1 MQIFVETVTGKV
13 ITLAIEV
20 SDTLHNVKAKI
31 QDEERIPSDQQ
42 KLFFA
47 GYQLQED
54 NRTLADYF
62 IPNESTLHL
71 VLRSSKL
78 MHIFIKIRFEKTIFL
93 QVKSSDTIRDVKAM
107 IQDKRGINLYQQRL
121 FYDGRQLDDGRTLSG
136 HFFPSEP
143 TFEFK
148 SRLRGY
154 MQIIVKSLTGKITVM
169 EVKGSDTIM
178 KVKDKIRE
186 VEGIPPC
193 EQRLIFGRMMLDDS
207 RTIADY
213 LLQYESVVFLM
224 LRHGQSMQIYV
235 KTLTGK
241 TTITLVVKRSDTIR
255 DIKGKIQDK
264 KGIRPNRLRLF
275 FLGNQLNDDRTLAD
289 YSINIEATLNVVI
302 KSRGLM
308 KIFVKTVTG
317 NNTISLKV
325 ERSDTIANVKAKIHD
340 TKGIPSHQQRL
351 FFLGTQ
357 LEDGHTLAD
366 CFIEKESTL
375 HLAVKSSIWMP
386 VLIKTLTGKTI
397 SMNVNSSE
405 TIGNVKDMV
414 QDKEGIPPEEQT
426 LIFAKKQQ
434 LEDGVILGTTPSQSC
449 A

>member
-1 MQIFVETVTGKV
+1 
-13 ITLAIEV
+13 
-20 SDTLHNVKAKI
+20 
-31 QDEERIPSDQQ
+31 
-42 KLFFA
+42 
-47 GYQLQED
+47 
-54 NRTLADYF
+54 
-62 IPNESTLHL
+62 
-71 VLRSSKL
+71 
-78 MHIFIKIRFEKTIFL
+78 
-93 QVKSSDTIRDVKAM
+93 
-107 IQDKRGINLYQQRL
+107 
-121 FYDGRQLDDGRTLSG
+121 
-136 HFFPSEP
+136 
-143 TFEFK
+143 
-148 SRLRGY
+148 
-154 MQIIVKSLTGKITVM
+154 
-169 EVKGSDTIM
+169 
-178 KVKDKIRE
+178 
-186 VEGIPPC
+186 
-193 EQRLIFGRMMLDDS
+193 
-207 RTIADY
+207 
-213 LLQYESVVFLM
+213 M
-224 LRHGQSMQIYV
+224 LRHCQSMQIYV

-241 TTITLVVKRSDTIR
+241 TTITLEVKRSDTIR
-255 DIKGKIQDK
+255 DVKGKIQDK

-357 LEDGHTLAD
+357 LEDGRTLGD
-366 CFIEKESTL
+366 YFIEKESTL

-405 TIGNVKDMV
+405 PIGNVKDMV

-426 LIFAKKQQ
+426 LIFAKKP
-434 LEDGVILGTTPSQSC
+434 TSSR